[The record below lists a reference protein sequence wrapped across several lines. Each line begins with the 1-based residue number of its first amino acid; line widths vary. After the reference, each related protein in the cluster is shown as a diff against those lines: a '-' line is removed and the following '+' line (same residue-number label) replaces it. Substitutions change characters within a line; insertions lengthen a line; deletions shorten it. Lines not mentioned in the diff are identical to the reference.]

1 MGLLS
6 HFDFNVNFWDLNPQF
21 KITEP
26 FKSLYE
32 KDKNKK
38 KEESSKTMWFVA
50 FCYDLS
56 PDNIYRKLS
65 EEEKQILIG
74 EDFIGNKN
82 FYQENK
88 DLLDPLIITY
98 CNLHDD
104 EFKKHF
110 REWKEILEKRSNFLK
125 DQEYDLD
132 NFEAIDKMAVGTE
145 KIYSIFKKIEQDL
158 ERNESTNSGKGGKI
172 PSLSDSGDI

>member
-6 HFDFNVNFWDLNPQF
+6 HFDFGSNFWDLNTQF

-32 KDKNKK
+32 KDRSRK
-38 KEESSKTMWFVA
+38 KEDSSKIMWFIA
-50 FCYDLS
+50 FCYDLN

-65 EEEKQILIG
+65 TKEKHGVIG
-74 EDFIGNKN
+74 EDFMKNKN
-82 FYQENK
+82 YYEDNK
-88 DLLDPLIITY
+88 EMLDPLIISF

-110 REWKEILEKRSNFLK
+110 REWKELLEKRSDFLK
-125 DQEYDLD
+125 DQEYNLD
-132 NFEAIDKMAVGTE
+132 NFEAIDKMAVGTD

-158 ERNESTNSGKGGKI
+158 NKNEALTGGKGGKV